1 MPNNIY
7 LWAPKVNFYLKKK
20 KKKRLSRKRSTGK
33 RVASTRESFI
43 PYPHGFGQLYVFLIL
58 GFPRPSETVILQS
71 QLTVLL
77 SIIISKQVGIRILLR
92 ISHYCL
98 TAPLPPF
105 PPLSLSNLDSS
116 TMLYTHPTVVPY
128 TFTGQRIPRSLVLRK
143 LNAKHI
149 PNLYRG
155 PQASNIF
162 ISTDPNN

>member
-7 LWAPKVNFYLKKK
+7 LWASKVNFYLKKK
-20 KKKRLSRKRSTGK
+20 KKRFSRKRSTGK
-33 RVASTRESFI
+33 RVASTHESFI

-58 GFPRPSETVILQS
+58 GFPRPSETVILQCS
-71 QLTVLL
+71 YQLSYQSRYEL
-77 SIIISKQVGIRILLR
+77 G
-92 ISHYCL
+92 YCCVFR
-98 TAPLPPF
+98 TIASLPPCPPS